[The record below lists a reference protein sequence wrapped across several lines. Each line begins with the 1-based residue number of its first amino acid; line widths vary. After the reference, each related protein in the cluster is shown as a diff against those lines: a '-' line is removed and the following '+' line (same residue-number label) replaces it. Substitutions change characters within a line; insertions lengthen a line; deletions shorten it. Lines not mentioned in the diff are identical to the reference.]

1 MNYWLV
7 KSEPETYSWDKFVQ
21 LGKDHWDGVR
31 NYAARNHLKNMVLGD
46 WVLFYHSGDDRQV
59 VGIAQVSREHYPDPS
74 TDDPQWVAVEL
85 ISLKPLPK
93 PVTLKTIKA
102 DPDLQH
108 IALVRQ
114 SRLSVMPL
122 EQADFER
129 IIAYSEA

>member
-85 ISLKPLPK
+85 TPLKPLPK